1 MLSAIP
7 ASKPLGSD
15 SHMVGPMD
23 MSEQGIDDH
32 ADNRSSSLSELGDAS
47 DDHFEAPQSAAPAG
61 TDLIENDSEA
71 ETERLDQTPRKPTRT
86 GTATSL
92 ASEQFY
98 ERTPSKLVQSTT
110 VDEDESAPASPT
122 PVALGATGQTA
133 NNAALDTLSFLAASE
148 AVSLEMAGKKR
159 KRSSADHNSA
169 DEPTDEPAR
178 KRSSTAK
185 DSPTNGDHDDIMENV
200 EEADVDEELDHAEE
214 RISALAQEEAE
225 LEQRQADVAAETVT
239 ELATVAKLAK
249 PRKGR
254 GRGKRKLDNAISVEA
269 LLEVQDGDGD
279 ADNDEE
285 DSSSLDEEAAK
296 KKNAIDELAKIEK
309 KFKLFRE
316 KWVLS
321 RPRMDPC

>member
-1 MLSAIP
+1 
-7 ASKPLGSD
+7 
-15 SHMVGPMD
+15 
-23 MSEQGIDDH
+23 
-32 ADNRSSSLSELGDAS
+32 
-47 DDHFEAPQSAAPAG
+47 
-61 TDLIENDSEA
+61 
-71 ETERLDQTPRKPTRT
+71 
-86 GTATSL
+86 
-92 ASEQFY
+92 
-98 ERTPSKLVQSTT
+98 VQSTT
-110 VDEDESAPASPT
+110 IEEDKSAPTSPT
-122 PVALGATGQTA
+122 PVAIGPTA
-133 NNAALDTLSFLAASE
+133 PTSGNAALNTLSFLAASE

-159 KRSSADHNSA
+159 KRSSADHNST

-185 DSPTNGDHDDIMENV
+185 DSPLNGNHEEIIENA
-200 EEADVDEELDHAEE
+200 EEADVEEELDHAEE

-239 ELATVAKLAK
+239 ELATVAKLTK

-254 GRGKRKLDNAISVEA
+254 GRAKRKLDNAITVEA

-316 KWVLS
+316 K
-321 RPRMDPC
+321 